1 LTGADEIV
9 LVGGMK
15 TFSAA
20 RTAELQLALEPVQ
33 TELVRAFVRE
43 ASLAASVPPAIAG
56 LIADDT
62 AQAWQALCG
71 GPGGERERARIV
83 ALCSHK
89 DVKTRILL
97 HGYARFSHMATA
109 LAGCVRRDAGISC
122 HEHGIDGWEV
132 SLHRSLAGAA
142 EPPPS
147 VDDTS
152 PEPPAAPAVAAA
164 ARDYVID
171 LAQKNDAAAIARCFL
186 AVYGRH
192 YVHSE
197 VFSTRRYWDK
207 VESGELIPAVARDW
221 EGEVIGHVALEREHG
236 NRVAERGE
244 AVVLSAHR
252 GHGLLERMTERL
264 REEAPKHDL
273 IGIYAEPVTIHTFSQ
288 RNDERAGMPICAVL
302 LGANPESFRP
312 KDVPCPTAGQ
322 RQSYLR
328 AFRFVQPPAARTIHA
343 PAPYREMLLKLYAS
357 LGAAVSVATPGAAP
371 PAADSRTGIK
381 VNDRGYGMIAFD
393 RIGRNAAIE
402 LAQAL
407 RDVQTLGA
415 VSVQLSAPL
424 GDPGLPLLTDAARS
438 LGFFFCGLGPGF
450 ADGGDTFS
458 LQLLSEPLDTGKLQL
473 FADRTKELVAFVER
487 DRAAVGRK
495 A

>member
-1 LTGADEIV
+1 MSI
-9 LVGGMK
+9 K
-15 TFSAA
+15 TSSAA

-33 TELVRAFVRE
+33 SELVRAFVRE
-43 ASLAASVPPAIAG
+43 ASLAASVPAVAG

-71 GPGGERERARIV
+71 SPGGERGARIV

-132 SLHRSLAGAA
+132 SLHRSLSGAA
-142 EPPPS
+142 EPLPS

-171 LAQKNDAAAIARCFL
+171 LAQKNDAAAIARYFL

-207 VESGELIPAVARDW
+207 VESGELIPAVARDR

-236 NRVAERGE
+236 SRVAERGE

-312 KDVPCPTAGQ
+312 KGVPCPTAGQ

-328 AFRFVQPPAARTIHA
+328 RLPFRAAAGRAHDPRSRALSRDAAQALRQPGHSGVGGRTGRRAGGGIHA
-343 PAPYREMLLKLYAS
+343 PASRS
-357 LGAAVSVATPGAAP
+357 TIAATA
-371 PAADSRTGIK
+371 
-381 VNDRGYGMIAFD
+381 
-393 RIGRNAAIE
+393 
-402 LAQAL
+402 
-407 RDVQTLGA
+407 
-415 VSVQLSAPL
+415 
-424 GDPGLPLLTDAARS
+424 
-438 LGFFFCGLGPGF
+438 
-450 ADGGDTFS
+450 
-458 LQLLSEPLDTGKLQL
+458 
-473 FADRTKELVAFVER
+473 
-487 DRAAVGRK
+487 
-495 A
+495 

>member
-1 LTGADEIV
+1 MRT
-9 LVGGMK
+9 
-15 TFSAA
+15 SAA
-20 RTAELQLALEPVQ
+20 ARASELQLVLEPRQ
-33 TELVRAFVRE
+33 SELVRAFVRE

-62 AQAWQALCG
+62 AQAWQALCRAG
-71 GPGGERERARIV
+71 AERERARIV

-97 HGYARFSHMATA
+97 HGYSRFSHIATA
-109 LAGCVRRDAGISC
+109 LAGCLRRDAGISC

-132 SLHRSLAGAA
+132 SLHRSLSGAA

-147 VDDTS
+147 IEETS
-152 PEPPAAPAVAAA
+152 PEPPAAPAVAAS
-164 ARDYVID
+164 ARDYIID
-171 LAQKNDAAAIARCFL
+171 LAQKKDAAAIARCFL

-207 VESGELIPAVARDW
+207 VESGELIPAVARDQ

-236 NRVAERGE
+236 SRVAERGE

-273 IGIYAEPVTIHTFSQ
+273 IGIYAEPLTIHTFSQ

-312 KDVPCPTAGQ
+312 KGVPCPTAGQ

-328 AFRFVQPPAARTIHA
+328 AFRFVQPPPARTIHA

-357 LGAAVSVATPGAAP
+357 LGVAVSVAAPGAAA
-371 PAADSRTGIK
+371 AADSRTGIK
-381 VNDRGYGMIAFD
+381 VNDRGYGLISFD

-415 VSVQLSAPL
+415 VSVQLSAAV
-424 GDPGLPLLTDAARS
+424 GDPGLPLLTDAARG
-438 LGFFFCGLGPGF
+438 LGFFFCGLGPAF
-450 ADGGDTFS
+450 ADGADTFS

-473 FADRTKELVAFVER
+473 FTDRTKELVAFVDR
-487 DRAAVGRK
+487 DRAAVAGK
-495 A
+495 T